1 MKEMNALD
9 SNLKKSEVE
18 DNTNDNENERSIPN
32 IAQHVYYLCFLLGIK
47 ILDTSRDLLWDT
59 RLARN

>member
-1 MKEMNALD
+1 MKEINVLD

-32 IAQHVYYLCFLLGIK
+32 IAQHVYYLCFQLGIK
-47 ILDTSRDLLWDT
+47 ILDTSRDLL
-59 RLARN
+59 